1 MLYWTDL
8 LLESVA
14 EGRKEY
20 ACPATT
26 LVLGVPAIVR
36 LPEEA
41 VEVDEALLVWDV
53 ELVEAT
59 ALVGA
64 TELVEPTE
72 LVGATELVEPTELVG
87 ATELVEPTGLVEPT
101 ELAVSAVAS
110 DEDEPEDPPHPAI
123 IPESNTSAQQTV
135 PREDF
140 RRTILRTSELNRRGS
155 SRQRCAKE
163 AVAMT
168 CRTPIGA
175 SRQ

>member
-8 LLESVA
+8 PLESVA

-59 ALVGA
+59 A
-64 TELVEPTE
+64 
-72 LVGATELVEPTELVG
+72 LVG